1 MDENITNEEEQN
13 NILDVNNQNNITNE
27 DIANDNKQADI
38 NSDGKLTYRNFTLD
52 PFQVD
57 AVHSIE
63 KNNSVVVS
71 AATGTGKTLIAD
83 YAINKFKDLNKRVI
97 YTAPIKALSNQ
108 KFRDF
113 KEEYGEKNVGIM
125 TGDVVV
131 NPNAHLIIMTTE
143 IYRNMLLTNDPMIET
158 ISYVIFDEIHYMSDP
173 ERGTIWEESI
183 IFSPKTVRFLC
194 LSATIPNAQE
204 FADWI
209 SHIQKHTVD
218 VVEYKQ
224 RAVPLNHQLFD
235 VEYGRIDMK
244 EAQKLNESNQM
255 PDYYKAMRRRRQKK
269 RSFEKPKVP
278 QHYELVKDL
287 NANNLL
293 PCIFFVF
300 SRRGCE
306 EKAEELAMKNDFLTA
321 EEKHTVISTFNDCVK
336 TEYRQMESVKL
347 LKRTLQKG
355 VGIHHA
361 GLLPGSKE
369 VVERLFAK
377 GLVKV
382 LYATETF
389 AVGINMPAKSV
400 AFNSLIKY
408 DGIGFHI
415 LRSKEY
421 FQMAGRAGRRG
432 IDKVG
437 YAVSLLERRNELGKI
452 IDLTSSDSEPI
463 ISQFKL
469 TPNTVLNMLNNH
481 NEEEREVILK
491 SNFDYFIKKR
501 DDVGIRIKARFNNMV
516 KRFIRYGYVNE
527 DYTLTEKGKFATQI
541 YSNELL
547 FTELF
552 SGNLYKMLSDTELT
566 LLVAAIIYEH
576 RRSDEFYETK
586 KNKTISKAVS
596 KLFKLVSKDNN
607 IIDTK
612 LNKLAMRDLWY
623 VVKHWSEGG
632 SFEELMEMSNYQEGD
647 YIRMFRQIVDHMNQ
661 LRKARKNDIDFD
673 QKICD
678 CMNKTYRDIIKFE
691 FA

>member
-1 MDENITNEEEQN
+1 MNDNLNKKQENIENQESLSEIKKENSKDQTSKKNSDSKDKLKYKN
-13 NILDVNNQNNITNE
+13 FILD
-27 DIANDNKQADI
+27 DFQAD
-38 NSDGKLTYRNFTLD
+38 
-52 PFQVD
+52 
-57 AVHSIE
+57 AVKSIE

-113 KEEYGEKNVGIM
+113 KEEYGDSNVGIM

-131 NPNAHLIIMTTE
+131 NPSAHLIIMTTE
-143 IYRNMLLTNDPMIET
+143 IYRNMLLTNDPMINT

-183 IFSPKTVRFLC
+183 IFSPNSIRFLC
-194 LSATIPNAQE
+194 LSATIPNAQS

-209 SHIQKHTVD
+209 SKIKEHKVD
-218 VVEYKQ
+218 VVKYDK

-235 VEYGRIDMK
+235 VEYGRIEIK
-244 EAQKLNESNQM
+244 KALELQKRNQM
-255 PDYYKAMRRRRQKK
+255 PDYYRIMRRKRQKK
-269 RSFEKPKVP
+269 RSTEKPKVP
-278 QHYELVKDL
+278 KHYELVKDL
-287 NANNLL
+287 KTNNLL

-306 EKAEELAMKNDFLTA
+306 EKADELSQKNDFLSRDKK
-321 EEKHTVISTFNDCVK
+321 EIVIRTFNSCVK
-336 TEYRQMESVKL
+336 SNFRQMESVKL
-347 LKRTLQKG
+347 VRRVLEKG
-355 VGIHHA
+355 IGIHHA
-361 GLLPGSKE
+361 GLLPGLKE
-369 VVERLFAK
+369 AVERLFAQS
-377 GLVKV
+377 LVKV

-408 DGIGFHI
+408 DGVSFHI

-432 IDKVG
+432 IDEIG
-437 YAVSLLERRNELGKI
+437 YAISLLERRNELEKI
-452 IDLTSSDSEPI
+452 ANLTASDSEPI

-469 TPNTVLNMLNNH
+469 TPNTVFNMLNNH
-481 NEEEREVILK
+481 TESERDVILQ
-491 SNFDYFIKKR
+491 SNFDYFLQKR
-501 DDVGIRIKARFNNMV
+501 QDMGIRIKARFNNMV
-516 KRFIRYGYVNE
+516 KRFKKNGYINE
-527 DYTLTEKGKFATQI
+527 DNTLTEKGIFATQI

-552 SGNLYKMLSDTELT
+552 CSDIYKMLSETEIT
-566 LLVAAIIYEH
+566 LLVAAIIYEY
-576 RRSDEFYETK
+576 RRSDEFYDTQ
-586 KNKTISKAVS
+586 KNKYVNKEST
-596 KLFKLVSKDNN
+596 KLFNLVTKNN
-607 IIDTK
+607 VILDSK
-612 LNKLAMRDLWY
+612 LNKLAIRDLWH
-623 VVKHWSEGG
+623 VVKHWVEGG
-632 SFEELMEMSNYQEGD
+632 DFEDLMEMSNYQEGD

-661 LRKARKNDIDFD
+661 LRKATRDMEFE
-673 QKICD
+673 QRICD
-678 CMNKTYRDIIKFE
+678 CMNKIYRDIIKFE